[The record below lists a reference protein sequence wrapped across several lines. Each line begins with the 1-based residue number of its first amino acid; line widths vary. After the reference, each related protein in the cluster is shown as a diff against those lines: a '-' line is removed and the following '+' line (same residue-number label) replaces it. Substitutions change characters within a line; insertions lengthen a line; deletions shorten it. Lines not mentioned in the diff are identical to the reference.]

1 MEFSIIKTIVSSFV
15 FVFLLFI
22 IANHV
27 INTWFSGNLNES
39 DRNLIE
45 KFETDMSSATTGAPS
60 ATTGSAT
67 TATTGS
73 ATATTASPSA
83 TGAPSATTAAPSAS
97 PVIDYSTENSENTAN
112 LFDKVNAQLDMI
124 RTLKEPYSEIVKTVD
139 FNRDLSGNMLI
150 LSNLK
155 TLVNAGIAINDK
167 DLQTNPGIVKLFQY
181 GGNDSIAEI
190 ITDMATLNEEKLTEL
205 CSKFPSECEKISSTS
220 DRASCMTKTQ
230 KQCIK
235 QIEASYIKR
244 ISTIVEGHQRIIDRI
259 LKKVSSV

>member
-27 INTWFSGNLNES
+27 IKTWFTGNLNES

-60 ATTGSAT
+60 AMPSAT
-67 TATTGS
+67 TAAPTT
-73 ATATTASPSA
+73 TTASPSA
-83 TGAPSATTAAPSAS
+83 TPSAS

>member
-27 INTWFSGNLNES
+27 IKTWFTGNLNES

-45 KFETDMSSATTGAPS
+45 KFETDMSSSPTATTGAPS
-60 ATTGSAT
+60 AMPSAT
-67 TATTGS
+67 TAAPTT
-73 ATATTASPSA
+73 TTASPSA
-83 TGAPSATTAAPSAS
+83 TPSAS

>member
-1 MEFSIIKTIVSSFV
+1 
-15 FVFLLFI
+15 
-22 IANHV
+22 
-27 INTWFSGNLNES
+27 
-39 DRNLIE
+39 
-45 KFETDMSSATTGAPS
+45 MSSATTGSATAPSASPS

-67 TATTGS
+67 
-73 ATATTASPSA
+73 ASPS
-83 TGAPSATTAAPSAS
+83 TTVAPTAS

>member
-27 INTWFSGNLNES
+27 IKTWFSGNLNES

-45 KFETDMSSATTGAPS
+45 KFETDMSSATTGSATAPSASPS

-67 TATTGS
+67 
-73 ATATTASPSA
+73 ASPS
-83 TGAPSATTAAPSAS
+83 TTVAPTAS

>member
-27 INTWFSGNLNES
+27 IKTWFSGNLNES

-45 KFETDMSSATTGAPS
+45 KFETDMSSATTGTPS

-67 TATTGS
+67 V
-73 ATATTASPSA
+73 
-83 TGAPSATTAAPSAS
+83 APSATPTATTVAPSATPSAS

-155 TLVNAGIAINDK
+155 TLVNAGIAINDN

>member
-27 INTWFSGNLNES
+27 IKTWFTGNLNES

-45 KFETDMSSATTGAPS
+45 KFETDMSSSPTATTGAPS
-60 ATTGSAT
+60 AMPSAT
-67 TATTGS
+67 TAAPTT
-73 ATATTASPSA
+73 TTASPS
-83 TGAPSATTAAPSAS
+83 AAPSAS

>member
-27 INTWFSGNLNES
+27 IKTWFSGNLNES

-45 KFETDMSSATTGAPS
+45 KFETDMSSATTGTPS

-67 TATTGS
+67 ASPSTTVAPTATTGS
-73 ATATTASPSA
+73 ATAT
-83 TGAPSATTAAPSAS
+83 PSAS

>member
-27 INTWFSGNLNES
+27 IKTWFTGNLNES

-45 KFETDMSSATTGAPS
+45 KFETDMSSATTATTGAPS
-60 ATTGSAT
+60 AMPSAT
-67 TATTGS
+67 VATTGAPS
-73 ATATTASPSA
+73 AAPTTTTASPS
-83 TGAPSATTAAPSAS
+83 AAPSAS